1 MLQSRRSW
9 LQSVA
14 AGSTAIAAS
23 SAGVSGLL
31 RANES
36 IAAMPFGKAEHVIS
50 IWLGGGMGQID
61 TFDPKRMGDQKAR
74 KPGSLYKSIDTAVA
88 GVSVCE
94 HLPRLAERM
103 DRVTAVR
110 TVHHDVID
118 EHAAAT
124 NRMHTGRVVTGTV
137 TYPSL
142 GSVVAHEL
150 GSADSSVPP
159 YVLIGYPNV
168 TRGPGFLGA
177 SSGYL
182 YLTDTSKGPS
192 GLSLPHGI
200 DAERQSR
207 REQLLNATRASARR
221 RFDNDSAVANYD
233 SVIEQ
238 SLRLSG
244 PEFGEV
250 FELENESGQLRNQYG
265 SEFGQRCLLARRL
278 VQRGVRFVEVS
289 HNLNFINGTG
299 WDVHNDG
306 INKQHELIRDLD
318 TAMSTLIDDLEKH
331 SMLDKTLI
339 MVSSEFGRP
348 PGFDAG
354 GGRGHQ
360 GKAFTC
366 VLAGGGLNHSGA
378 YGLTD
383 ELSQNIVESPVS
395 VPDLFATVHASLGI
409 DPQKLL
415 YDGDRPIP
423 ITDNGKPIRSL
434 LV

>member
-1 MLQSRRSW
+1 MKPTRRQW
-9 LQSVA
+9 MQTAA
-14 AGSTAIAAS
+14 AGTALS
-23 SAGVSGLL
+23 LSGNVRFPNSLL
-31 RANES
+31 ANES
-36 IAAMPFGKAEHVIS
+36 ESTPFGKAEHVIS

-61 TFDPKRMGDQKAR
+61 TFDPKRVGDPKAK
-74 KPGSLYKSIDTAVA
+74 KPGSLYRSIDTAVP

-94 HLPRLAERM
+94 YLPMLAERM

-124 NRMHTGRVVTGTV
+124 NRMHTGRIVTGTV

-142 GSVVAHEL
+142 GSTVAHEL
-150 GSADSSVPP
+150 GAADDGVPP

-177 SSGYL
+177 SAGYL
-182 YLTDTSKGPS
+182 YLTDTSKGPA
-192 GLSLPHGI
+192 GLSLPYGV
-200 DAERQSR
+200 DNARQEKRKRLLSMTRQSAL
-207 REQLLNATRASARR
+207 Q
-221 RFDNDSAVANYD
+221 RFDGDPSVADYDSA
-233 SVIEQ
+233 IQQ
-238 SLRLSG
+238 SLKLSG
-244 PEFGEV
+244 PDFGSV
-250 FELENESGQLRNQYG
+250 FELNREPDSLRNQYG
-265 SEFGQRCLLARRL
+265 SEFGQRCLLSRRL
-278 VQRGVRFVEVS
+278 IQRGVRFVEVS

-306 INKQHELIRDLD
+306 IEKQHELIQDLD
-318 TAMSTLIDDLEKH
+318 TSMATLMDDLDQH
-331 SMLDKTLI
+331 GLLDKTLI

-348 PGFDAG
+348 PGFDSG

-360 GKAFTC
+360 GKTFTC

-378 YGLTD
+378 FGVTD
-383 ELSQNIVESPVS
+383 ELSQNIVESPVG

-409 DPQKLL
+409 DPNKLL

-423 ITDNGKPIRSL
+423 ITDNGKPIREL